1 MKHRK
6 YGKTLG
12 FPRNV
17 YSDSGMRTIGGVL
30 RYMAMKGHADHVVN
44 YIMILD
50 RTEDASKMTVLLI
63 VKT

>member
-1 MKHRK
+1 MKPRK
-6 YGKTLG
+6 YGKTSG
-12 FPRNV
+12 FLRSV
-17 YSDSGMRTIGGVL
+17 YIDSVTRTIGGAL
-30 RYMAMKGHADHVVN
+30 RYMAVKGHADHVVN